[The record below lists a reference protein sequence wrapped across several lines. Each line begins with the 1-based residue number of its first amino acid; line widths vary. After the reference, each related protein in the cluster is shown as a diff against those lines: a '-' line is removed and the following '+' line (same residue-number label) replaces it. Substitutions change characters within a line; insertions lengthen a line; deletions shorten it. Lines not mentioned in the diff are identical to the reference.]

1 MNRKTR
7 ASAILLAL
15 LTIVSQTSIT
25 PIFAEDKSSG
35 KASDAAKPSTP
46 KGTSAT
52 KDTPKTTT
60 DAPKP
65 DDAKST
71 DLAKAKSAIKKQAS
85 AASKKAQTKTSAAS
99 SSSKGNSLGVAGV
112 EEVTPKPIE
121 GIYEYKLKSNG
132 LQILMVPRKGAPVVT
147 TTVVYHVGSRNE
159 AVGYTGSTHF
169 LEHMMFKGTKKFD
182 PQKGNGLD
190 NLLKPVGGVN
200 NATTWLDRTNYFE
213 VVPST
218 SLNLCLELEAD
229 RMKNLLLRETDRTS
243 EMTVVRNELERSEDE
258 PDQLLEVNLF
268 ATAYREHPYHHPTI
282 GWRSDVEGVP
292 TARLRQFYKDFYWPN
307 NATLM
312 VLGDFDRKAAL
323 QTIVKFFGQIPKAST
338 PFPAVYTKE
347 PPQEGE
353 RRFVVK
359 RGSDL
364 PRAIMAWHTPEAVHP
379 DTYPLDIIQTILG
392 DHSKKSSRLYKR
404 LINTGIASKVV
415 AINYSLRDPG
425 LFVASA
431 TATPGGDPA
440 KIESALRE
448 EVAKFAKEDVTDE
461 ELDRAKK
468 SIIKRLKLAKSDQ
481 MRMSDLLTDAI
492 AMADWKWLM
501 NYPKQIEK
509 VTKADLK
516 RAAAKYFLDDNI
528 TVGHY
533 FPKAAPAAASTT
545 EKPASNE
552 AASGTE
558 KPVEPAASSSDSSS
572 TTADSKTESSTS
584 SETDDLK
591 IVDQK
596 TTQVEFLKS
605 PVTIIR
611 YSNGLTVVLMPFAEA
626 DTVAVSGMIRAGYY
640 FKDKD
645 HSQVPEL
652 VAEMLTKGSKKYSK
666 EVLAQKLEDMGA
678 SLDFETDLFN
688 TTFNTEVV
696 SEDLDLLTS
705 IVSDTVR
712 NPLFPSNELEQ
723 EKKLQ
728 SSDITEKMVDT
739 GEVAWNGL
747 SRALYKPDSVYFA
760 KTFKEQIDEISKT
773 SASDLQQLHSKYYTP
788 GNTVLAFV
796 GDVSAK
802 RITDLVKKHFSSW
815 KGSEKAKIEI
825 SNADL
830 QDGVGN
836 KQLVFPLPDKANAD
850 IYIGHPINLSI
861 KSPDYY
867 SMLIANAALG
877 FDSFACRLA
886 PVRDVHGL
894 SYGIFSA
901 IQDDSYPLGAWFIN
915 FSVNPINTKKA
926 LTLVDKITGDYVKGG
941 ITDLELSNE
950 KSHLKGL
957 HAVRLRA
964 PKQLAVKLCKYESL
978 GLGPKFF
985 DQFREQI
992 GKPTRAQ
999 VNACIAK
1006 YMKLKDCVTAMS
1018 GTFTPPKKQEQNAS
1032 DEKKGH

>member
-7 ASAILLAL
+7 ASALALTL
-15 LTIVSQTSIT
+15 LTIVSQTTVT
-25 PIFAEDKSSG
+25 PIFAENKPASKS
-35 KASDAAKPSTP
+35 ASKGTDAAKPSTP
-46 KGTSAT
+46 KSISVSVQKKA
-52 KDTPKTTT
+52 TPK
-60 DAPKP
+60 
-65 DDAKST
+65 
-71 DLAKAKSAIKKQAS
+71 QA
-85 AASKKAQTKTSAAS
+85 AAS
-99 SSSKGNSLGVAGV
+99 SSSKGNSLGVPGV

-229 RMKNLLLRETDRTS
+229 RMKNLLLREPDRTS

-312 VLGDFDRKAAL
+312 VLGDFDRKSAL
-323 QTIVKFFGQIPKAST
+323 QTIAKFFGPIPKSPTA
-338 PFPAVYTKE
+338 FPAVYTKE

-364 PRAIMAWHTPEAVHP
+364 PRAMMAWHTPEAVHP

-404 LINTGIASKVV
+404 LINTGLASKVL

-440 KIESALRE
+440 KLEAALRD

-468 SIIKRLKLAKSDQ
+468 SIVKRLKLAKSDQ

-509 VTKADLK
+509 VTKADLR

-533 FPKAAPAAASTT
+533 FPKTNPQTASAEKDAGDAGAP
-545 EKPASNE
+545 
-552 AASGTE
+552 E
-558 KPVEPAASSSDSSS
+558 KPVEAASPAPAESPTSDS
-572 TTADSKTESSTS
+572 TAESSGTA
-584 SETDDLK
+584 ETDDLK

-596 TTQVEFLKS
+596 TTQVDFLKS
-605 PVTIIR
+605 PVTTVR

-645 HSQVPEL
+645 HTQAPEM

-666 EVLAQKLEDMGA
+666 ELLAQKLEDMGA

-705 IVSDTVR
+705 IVSDTIR
-712 NPLFPSNELEQ
+712 NPLFPSNELDQ
-723 EKKLQ
+723 EKKLEAA
-728 SSDITEKMVDT
+728 DITEKMVDT

-747 SRALYKPDSVYFA
+747 SRALYKPNSVYYA
-760 KTFKEQIDEISKT
+760 KTFKEQIDEITNTSK
-773 SASDLQQLHSKYYTP
+773 SDLQQLHSKYYTP

-802 RITDLVKKHFSSW
+802 HITDLVKKHFSAW
-815 KGSEKAKIEI
+815 KGSEKAKIEV
-825 SNADL
+825 STSDL
-830 QDGVGN
+830 QDGVGS

-850 IYIGHPINLSI
+850 IYIGHPVNLSI
-861 KSPDYY
+861 KSPDYF

-941 ITDLELSNE
+941 ITEQELTNE

-964 PKQLAVKLCKYESL
+964 PKQLAAKLCKYETL

-985 DQFREQI
+985 DQFRDQI

-1018 GTFTPPKKQEQNAS
+1018 GTFAPPTKQEQNAS
-1032 DEKKGH
+1032 DDKKAH

>member
-7 ASAILLAL
+7 ASATYFYLAL
-15 LTIVSQTSIT
+15 LTIVSQTGVT
-25 PIFAEDKSSG
+25 PIFAEDKPAQNAKKTETTKKVETKKVATVKKVETTKKVETEKKVETQM
-35 KASDAAKPSTP
+35 KADGAKKTNAAK
-46 KGTSAT
+46 
-52 KDTPKTTT
+52 
-60 DAPKP
+60 
-65 DDAKST
+65 KSES
-71 DLAKAKSAIKKQAS
+71 KSS
-85 AASKKAQTKTSAAS
+85 AS
-99 SSSKGNSLGVAGV
+99 SSTSKGNSLGVAGI

-169 LEHMMFKGTKKFD
+169 LEHLMFKGTKKFD

-190 NLLKPVGGVN
+190 NLLKPVGGIN

-229 RMKNLLLRETDRTS
+229 RMKNLLLREPDRTS

-292 TARLRQFYKDFYWPN
+292 IERLRQFYRDFYWPN

-323 QTIVKFFGQIPKAST
+323 QTIVKYFGPIPKSDK

-364 PRAIMAWHTPEAVHP
+364 PRAMIAWHTPEAVNP

-425 LFVASA
+425 LFLASA

-440 KIESALRE
+440 KLEAALRDE
-448 EVAKFAKEDVTDE
+448 ITKFIKEDATDE

-468 SIIKRLKLAKSDQ
+468 SIIKRVKLSKSDQ

-509 VTKADLK
+509 VTKADL
-516 RAAAKYFLDDNI
+516 RRVAAKYFLDDNL
-528 TVGHY
+528 TAGHY
-533 FPKAAPAAASTT
+533 FPKTPPPQMTSEKPAEGASAGASASDSTTAANSSSTETRSTDSTT
-545 EKPASNE
+545 E
-552 AASGTE
+552 
-558 KPVEPAASSSDSSS
+558 
-572 TTADSKTESSTS
+572 TESG
-584 SETDDLK
+584 EIK

-605 PVTIIR
+605 PVTTIR
-611 YSNGLTVVLMPFAEA
+611 YSNGLSVVLMPFAEA
-626 DTVAVSGMIRAGYY
+626 DTVAMAGMVRAGYY
-640 FKDKD
+640 FKDQN

-652 VAEMLTKGSKKYSK
+652 VAEMLTKGSKKFSK
-666 EVLAQKLEDMGA
+666 ELLAQKLEDMGA
-678 SLDFETDLFN
+678 SLDFDTDLFN

-696 SEDLDLLTS
+696 SEDLDLLAS
-705 IVSDTVR
+705 IVSDTLR
-712 NPLFPSNELEQ
+712 NPLFPQNELEQ

-728 SSDITEKMVDT
+728 TSDLTEKMTDT

-747 SRALYKPDSVYFA
+747 SRTLYKPDSVYFA
-760 KTFKEQIDEISKT
+760 KTFKEQIEEISRT
-773 SASDLQQLHSKYYTP
+773 SRSDLQAMHDKFYTP

-796 GDVSAK
+796 GDVSPK
-802 RITDLVKKHFSSW
+802 RITDLVNRHFSNW
-815 KGSEKAKIEI
+815 KGSEKAKVQI
-825 SNADL
+825 SKSDL
-830 QDGVGN
+830 QDGMGG
-836 KQLVFPLPDKANAD
+836 KQLVFQLPDKANAD
-850 IYIGHPINLSI
+850 IYIGHSVDLSI
-861 KSPDYY
+861 KSPDYFA
-867 SMLIANAALG
+867 MLLANAALG

-901 IQDDSYPLGAWFIN
+901 IQDDSYPFGAWFIS
-915 FSVNPINTKKA
+915 FSVNPKNTKKA
-926 LTLVDKITGDYVKGG
+926 LSLVDKITGDYVKGG
-941 ITDLELSNE
+941 ITAQELSNE

-964 PKQLAVKLCKYESL
+964 PKQLAAKLCKYEAL

-985 DQFREQI
+985 DQFRDQI
-992 GKPTRAQ
+992 SKPTRAQ
-999 VNACIAK
+999 VNECIAK
-1006 YMKLKDCVTAMS
+1006 YMRLKDCVTTMS
-1018 GTFTPPKKQEQNAS
+1018 GTFTPPKAQEQNAS
-1032 DEKKGH
+1032 GDKKADK